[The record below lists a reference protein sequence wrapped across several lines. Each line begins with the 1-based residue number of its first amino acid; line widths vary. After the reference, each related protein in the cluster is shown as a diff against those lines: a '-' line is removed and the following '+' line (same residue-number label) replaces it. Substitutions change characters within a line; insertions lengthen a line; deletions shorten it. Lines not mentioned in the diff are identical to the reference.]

1 MLAWNLGISCLSVYL
16 IQTRRKMLLKQV
28 VLKMNTGFL
37 TKLIYMS
44 IRNNQN
50 HPFFD
55 PKRFD
60 ISAKFWPIFFIF
72 VLTSS

>member
-1 MLAWNLGISCLSVYL
+1 
-16 IQTRRKMLLKQV
+16 MLLKQV
-28 VLKMNTGFL
+28 VLKMIVGFW

-50 HPFFD
+50 HPFYD
-55 PKRFD
+55 RKRFD

-72 VLTSS
+72 VLISS